1 MKNRKKEVQRENNFS
16 LDKYLTG
23 LYHVDTNQRWRRVAS
38 EGTAKGAAESGTAAR
53 AADVNGLRRAL
64 RKRKPVGSDGQP
76 LPLSPAARITMYAA
90 ERASRWEAKLSGTT
104 EIPPQRTDNCAL
116 GRFS

>member
-1 MKNRKKEVQRENNFS
+1 MRAEPVYYTPYDEQMQTYSADKTMKNRKKEVQRENNFS

-38 EGTAKGAAESGTAAR
+38 EGTAKGAAESGTAVR

-76 LPLSPAARITMYAA
+76 LPLSRRRI
-90 ERASRWEAKLSGTT
+90 SSVCG
-104 EIPPQRTDNCAL
+104 
-116 GRFS
+116 